1 MQKLLTKETEERKDG
16 ANGMQ
21 GDEKS
26 SLHMKMISRKFTKT
40 SITIYLSPGIVYYWR
55 WPSRSLSLTTFSY
68 SASMAC
74 SMMSRVSAL
83 AG

>member
-40 SITIYLSPGIVYYWR
+40 SITICLLG
-55 WPSRSLSLTTFSY
+55 
-68 SASMAC
+68 
-74 SMMSRVSAL
+74 
-83 AG
+83 